1 MKIKRFIVM
10 LCLCDALTAQMVL
23 PASATGVTDIIRQLL
38 TYYSHH
44 QENAETDILR
54 LLEQMHQ
61 LDPEQA
67 HDWELIM
74 ASWQNACT
82 ELTLNPGVLPHGLP
96 EDDSLCIVVMGF
108 ALNPGGSMRPELLGR
123 LEATLASAK
132 QYPNAFVLC
141 TGGGTASANPGVTEA
156 GQMAEWLAEQGI
168 APERIIVENRS
179 HSTEQNAAYSIEIL
193 QSDYPQVTSLA
204 LVSSDYHLRRCHW
217 LFESAIILAGLENS
231 CSIVSN
237 AAFEAGYVGESGFF
251 AEAESMGNRFG
262 LNLRYTTAPVLSKLT
277 GITVTGSHEYQ
288 QGQALDL
295 LVTAEY
301 DSGFTRDVTEFAQI
315 SGYDP
320 EIPGNQEPEIS
331 YSENGVTIA
340 ESIPVTVSPQ
350 STEPATE
357 DATTEATQSETDA
370 TEAVVITPVEPAE
383 RTKHIGW
390 PVWILISLALPLP
403 LLFTLRK
410 KRGKYQK

>member
-1 MKIKRFIVM
+1 M
-10 LCLCDALTAQMVL
+10 
-23 PASATGVTDIIRQLL
+23 
-38 TYYSHH
+38 
-44 QENAETDILR
+44 
-54 LLEQMHQ
+54 
-61 LDPEQA
+61 
-67 HDWELIM
+67 
-74 ASWQNACT
+74 
-82 ELTLNPGVLPHGLP
+82 
-96 EDDSLCIVVMGF
+96 
-108 ALNPGGSMRPELLGR
+108 
-123 LEATLASAK
+123 
-132 QYPNAFVLC
+132 
-141 TGGGTASANPGVTEA
+141 
-156 GQMAEWLAEQGI
+156 
-168 APERIIVENRS
+168 
-179 HSTEQNAAYSIEIL
+179 
-193 QSDYPQVTSLA
+193 
-204 LVSSDYHLRRCHW
+204 
-217 LFESAIILAGLENS
+217 
-231 CSIVSN
+231 
-237 AAFEAGYVGESGFF
+237 GESGFF

-403 LLFTLRK
+403 LLITLRK
-410 KRGKYQK
+410 KRCKYQK